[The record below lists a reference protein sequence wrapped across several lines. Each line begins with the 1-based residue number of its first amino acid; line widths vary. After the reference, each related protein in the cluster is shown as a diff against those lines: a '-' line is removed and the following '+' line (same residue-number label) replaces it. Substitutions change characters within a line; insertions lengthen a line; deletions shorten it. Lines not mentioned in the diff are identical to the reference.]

1 MATSVH
7 PWSAATEGDPPVR
20 VTEAEE
26 GMALSPFDVQAEA
39 KRAIVQNASHR

>member
-1 MATSVH
+1 
-7 PWSAATEGDPPVR
+7 